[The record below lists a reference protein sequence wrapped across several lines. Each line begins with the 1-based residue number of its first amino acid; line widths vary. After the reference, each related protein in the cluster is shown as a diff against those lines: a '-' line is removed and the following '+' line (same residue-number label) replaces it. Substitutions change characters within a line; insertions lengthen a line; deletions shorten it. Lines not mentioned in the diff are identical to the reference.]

1 MIEQRIK
8 CNFGDYAVPGVVH
21 AVQGDTARRFI
32 FEPEDYQIAGNET
45 VALFC
50 IRPDGTAF
58 SYAGTCDSA
67 TNTIT
72 INLASAGGALTQ
84 AGVVAAQIVMTV
96 TGGDV
101 KSFKL
106 GIIVEEALGGTATQE
121 DITFLEGLQAQ
132 LDAAIGNFVQ
142 SSLMVNGHALTGNIV
157 LTPADI
163 GAVPSSRTVNGLD
176 LSQNRVLKS
185 AQFSYA
191 MTGELMLANLT
202 YIRVATW

>member
-8 CNFGDYAVPGVVH
+8 CNFGDYAVPGVAH

-50 IRPDGTAF
+50 VRPDGTAF

-72 INLASAGGALTQ
+72 INLTAEGGALTQ

-101 KSFKL
+101 KSFKI
-106 GIIVEEALGGTATQE
+106 GIIVEEALGGEATQE

-142 SSLMVNGHALTGNIV
+142 SSLKVNGHALTGNIN
-157 LTPADI
+157 LTASDV
-163 GAVPSSRTVNGLD
+163 GAVPTTRTVNGKA
-176 LSQNRVLKS
+176 LSSNI
-185 AQFSYA
+185 
-191 MTGELMLANLT
+191 TLAAADFASGNVASLT
-202 YIRVATW
+202 YTVVSTWS

>member
-1 MIEQRIK
+1 MITQRLK
-8 CNFGDYAVPGVVH
+8 CNFGDYAIPAVVH

-50 IRPDGTAF
+50 VRPNGTAF
-58 SYAGTCDSA
+58 SYSGTCDSA

-72 INLASAGGALTQ
+72 IDLASAGGALTQ
-84 AGVVAAQIVMTV
+84 VGVVAAQLVLTM
-96 TGGDV
+96 TGGQG

-142 SSLMVNGHALTGNIV
+142 SSLMVNGHALTGNIN
-157 LTPADI
+157 LTASDV
-163 GAVPSSRTVNGLD
+163 GAVPTSRKVNGKA
-176 LSQNRVLKS
+176 LSNDITLVAADFAAGNIAS
-185 AQFSYA
+185 
-191 MTGELMLANLT
+191 LT
-202 YIRVATW
+202 YTVVSTWS

>member
-8 CNFGDYAVPGVVH
+8 CNFGEYAVPAVVH
-21 AVQGDTARRFI
+21 AVQGDTGRRFI
-32 FEPEDYQIAGNET
+32 FEPEDYEITGNET

-50 IRPDGTAF
+50 VRPSGSAF
-58 SYAGTCDSA
+58 SYAGTCDSL

-72 INLASAGGALTQ
+72 FDLTDDGGALTQ
-84 AGVVAAQIVMTV
+84 AGVVAAQVVMTV

-106 GIIVEEALGGTATQE
+106 GIIVEEALGGTASAE

-142 SSLMVNGHALTGNIV
+142 SSLTVNGHALTGNIN
-157 LTPADI
+157 LTAADV
-163 GAVPSSRTVNGLD
+163 GAVPTTRTVNGKA
-176 LSQNRVLKS
+176 LSSNI
-185 AQFSYA
+185 
-191 MTGELMLANLT
+191 TLAAADFAAGNMASLT
-202 YIRVATW
+202 YSVVSSWT

>member
-8 CNFGDYAVPGVVH
+8 CSFGEYQVPAVVH

-50 IRPDGTAF
+50 VRPNGTAF

-84 AGVVAAQIVMTV
+84 AGVVAAQLVLTM
-96 TGGDV
+96 TGGQG

-132 LDAAIGNFVQ
+132 LNAAL
-142 SSLMVNGHALTGNIV
+142 SSYKVNGQAF
-157 LTPADI
+157 
-163 GAVPSSRTVNGLD
+163 GANTT
-176 LSQNRVLKS
+176 LKS
-185 AQFSYA
+185 AQFSEA
-191 MTGELMLANLT
+191 ITGEKMLANLKYT
-202 YIRVATW
+202 VTATWTE